1 MSENKYPPLK
11 TILLDMDGVLWRGYE
26 PVIDIQVLFEKIHQ
40 LGCQTFFVTN
50 NSTQTIEGY
59 LEKLSGFGVD
69 ISPSQIITSAEATA
83 SYLKD
88 HIQGES
94 PVYVVGEDGLK
105 ETISRYSFKIIEES
119 GADQPAAV
127 VVGLDLKLT
136 YEKIYLASKYIRE
149 GVLFVGTNPDKT
161 FPYAGGIAPGAGSII
176 SPIESASGTA
186 PVMIGKP
193 EKHLYQLAL
202 DRSGSLPAEALM
214 IGDRLETDIL
224 GAQRMGIRTG
234 LVLTGIT
241 SRDGVQKWQQKP
253 DMIAETAQ
261 DILENL

>member
-1 MSENKYPPLK
+1 
-11 TILLDMDGVLWRGYE
+11 MDGVLWSGYE
-26 PVIDIQVLFEKIHQ
+26 PIIDIQVLFDKIHQ
-40 LGCQTFFVTN
+40 LGCQAFCVTN

-59 LEKLSGFGVD
+59 LEKLRGFRVD

-83 SYLKD
+83 SYLED
-88 HIQGES
+88 HIQEKS
-94 PVYVVGEDGLK
+94 AVFVVGEDGLK
-105 ETISRYSFKIIEES
+105 ETISKYGFKIIEES
-119 GADQPAAV
+119 GSDQLAAV

-176 SPIESASGTA
+176 SPIESASDTT
-186 PVMIGKP
+186 PIMIGKP

-202 DRSGSLPAEALM
+202 DRSGSQPDEVLM

-234 LVLTGIT
+234 LVLTGIA
-241 SRDGVQKWQQKP
+241 SREDLQKWQQKP

-261 DILENL
+261 DILGNL

>member
-1 MSENKYPPLK
+1 
-11 TILLDMDGVLWRGYE
+11 MDGVIWRGYE
-26 PVIDIQVLFEKIHQ
+26 PVIDIQALFGKIQQ
-40 LGCQTFFVTN
+40 LSCQAYCVTN

-69 ISPSQIITSAEATA
+69 ISPTQIITSAEATA

-88 HIQGES
+88 HIKEES

-105 ETISRYSFKIIEES
+105 ETISRYSFKIIEEPE
-119 GADQPAAV
+119 ADHPDAV
-127 VVGLDLKLT
+127 VVGLDIKLT

-149 GVLFVGTNPDKT
+149 GSIFVGTNPDKT

-202 DRSGSLPAEALM
+202 DRSGSLPEETLM

-224 GAQRMGIRTG
+224 GAQRLGIRTG
-234 LVLTGIT
+234 LVLTGIA
-241 SRDGVQKWQQKP
+241 SRDDVQKWQPKP
-253 DMIAETAQ
+253 DMIGETALNV
-261 DILENL
+261 LENL